1 MNCPMQL
8 FLRGGYSV
16 MLYDVISEQLGGAVT
31 AVADKLA
38 IMEKE
43 GLLKDGEC
51 IEMKL
56 FYQRLCAWCM
66 GGKEG

>member
-1 MNCPMQL
+1 
-8 FLRGGYSV
+8 

-56 FYQRLCAWCM
+56 FDSDEMFVCTSYSVCVCVCVC
-66 GGKEG
+66 GCVYESI